1 LDGNSFSPVFEEVA
15 NAFDNDP
22 TTKYLNRGGVNSGLE
37 FAYAVPSRLSAFI
50 ITTANDVPDRDPTA
64 YRIEG
69 FSTGSWQT
77 LHVGGLALPT
87 ARLTDSALVTLPE
100 LPLFT
105 QYRIVFTALR
115 GSGHMM
121 QIADL
126 KLFGSQSTQ
135 PGPVP
140 PAPLPVVSLAV
151 SPATV
156 AEDGAAN
163 LTYTFTRT
171 GSTAAALVVGYGIA
185 GTAAQGTDYTIAG
198 GATGTVTFAAGAA
211 TAAVT
216 VDPTADTSV
225 ESDETVALTLAA
237 GTGYTIGTAGAAVG
251 TITNDDA
258 PSTPAPLPG
267 ATTVWVFDFNA
278 DGSAPV
284 DVTALPGYGV
294 ATSALFNFGG
304 GGWAGWSVPA
314 GKIVLGAKI
323 ISSGDTVADFSV
335 FKAAG
340 PNEVYPHWTYGP
352 AEYGWVLQ
360 AKQINHGVQIEV
372 YYADGVDL
380 DVDSDNVGGVQ
391 RSAAEDAIEDIT
403 DKAGRGIDA
412 TPGLYLQVQ
421 DEDSDGDGLVNWA
434 DGFNG
439 IGDELDIDDV
449 SAGATF
455 APLWFQ
461 IPAWV
466 YAPDATLEMIYSAS
480 DPSAAVM
487 DPHYHSW
494 DRPTDGHLRIWTK
507 DAFLPRN
514 RASIQDGG
522 DYVAPT
528 SRTARSYTL
537 AELGLQPGD
546 NRLFLE
552 AIQESTT
559 TAQQEITFRL
569 TPRFAGQ
576 PAAFTLTDTVRATTA
591 RIEVLADNRDG
602 TPAFPTFGLTATRM
616 PNPNAGLSGLVP
628 DITQAYTI
636 NVYDPRGPQ
645 TIQRVYVAD
654 KRLSLSQSSTARYTT
669 PQFLAVPE
677 EDLPLIAANLP
688 VEGLLDGPL
697 RPSDVIGQAIVVPV
711 SGTMVHIR
719 YNGETT
725 LGLITKDAAE
735 KAIALLRQVVTQVD
749 ARLGDFNPLKGNEGG
764 DQGPGQYLRE
774 DPGAMGKEA
783 ETRIHNRFAD
793 IAKNHPNIKTRQLA
807 SQFRKGIVVDAM
819 GIVKEVANKKDDV
832 QLDLVFVRK
841 GYEPVVGQPL
851 ARDSVI
857 VIEVRSSLSGSLT
870 KESLAARE
878 ALSARPV
885 AVANFNWRYKQV
897 ADGVFE
903 VAEHKRIKGLV
914 VLLQKHGARILKVA
928 PTVFSAGA
936 FAVTNLNSKT
946 YAKSE
951 EIMNDM
957 LSLRLDLD
965 KHDPKNLNEFARLM
979 REFIQNHFGDA
990 LELPT
995 LMQVRSIMFQDD
1007 IGTAVI
1013 DQWIEV
1019 SKDMEYSTFNR

>member
-1 LDGNSFSPVFEEVA
+1 MSPRGLVAAFSRFSRAARRQDGQASQARQRRTARPATRAPHLAAES
-15 NAFDNDP
+15 
-22 TTKYLNRGGVNSGLE
+22 LE
-37 FAYAVPSRLSAFI
+37 SRCMLS
-50 ITTANDVPDRDPTA
+50 T
-64 YRIEG
+64 
-69 FSTGSWQT
+69 
-77 LHVGGLALPT
+77 T
-87 ARLTDSALVTLPE
+87 ARLENNISMFDRIPVIHPLRPANLPTSFVGQFAWSGFNSFCVEIGQSISPGLHTFPTRAPLASSGLANAGLVADFWRSYGPKTTGFTSVTDAAAFQLGIWELISDGPSRNLKSGSFQVGASASPAVARAESWLNGTG
-100 LPLFT
+100 T
-105 QYRIVFTALR
+105 
-115 GSGHMM
+115 
-121 QIADL
+121 
-126 KLFGSQSTQ
+126 
-135 PGPVP
+135 
-140 PAPLPVVSLAV
+140 PAPSAGGPAVSLYV
-151 SPATV
+151 LQHPTRQDQVVWEPRGVDLDVDSNNDGRI
-156 AEDGAAN
+156 AEDDDPIEEKTDLPGVIVPVGGSRAEMIVDVPQGRSATLAITQGADKVRLWTAQ
-163 LTYTFTRT
+163 T
-171 GSTAAALVVGYGIA
+171 GGTAIPAA
-185 GTAAQGTDYTIAG
+185 GTTIAG
-198 GATGTVTFAAGAA
+198 GAVQTYWIEAFAPSASMADIAFTLTPKGGSSASADTIRA
-211 TAAVT
+211 TA
-216 VDPTADTSV
+216 
-225 ESDETVALTLAA
+225 VA
-237 GTGYTIGTAGAAVG
+237 
-251 TITNDDA
+251 
-258 PSTPAPLPG
+258 
-267 ATTVWVFDFNA
+267 
-278 DGSAPV
+278 
-284 DVTALPGYGV
+284 
-294 ATSALFNFGG
+294 
-304 GGWAGWSVPA
+304 
-314 GKIVLGAKI
+314 
-323 ISSGDTVADFSV
+323 
-335 FKAAG
+335 
-340 PNEVYPHWTYGP
+340 
-352 AEYGWVLQ
+352 
-360 AKQINHGVQIEV
+360 
-372 YYADGVDL
+372 VDL

-403 DKAGRGIDA
+403 DEAGRGIDA

-449 SAGATF
+449 SAGAAF

-487 DPHYHSW
+487 APHYLSW

-552 AIQESTT
+552 AIRESTT

-569 TPRFAGQ
+569 TPRFAGK

-645 TIQRVYVAD
+645 TIHTTYVAGTP
-654 KRLSLSQSSTARYTT
+654 LPLVQAGTARYTT

-677 EDLPLIAANLP
+677 EDLPLIAADLP

-697 RPSDVIGQAIVVPV
+697 HPADVIGQAIVVPV
-711 SGTMVHIR
+711 SGSVVQIR

-807 SQFRKGIVVDAM
+807 SQFRKGIIVDAM

-841 GYEPVVGQPL
+841 GYEPKVGLPL
-851 ARDSVI
+851 DKDSVI
-857 VIEVRSSLSGSLT
+857 VVEVRSSLSGSLT

-897 ADGVFE
+897 ADEVFE
-903 VAEHKRIKGLV
+903 VAEHKRLKGLV
-914 VLLQKHGARILKVA
+914 MFLEKHGARILKVA

-951 EIMNDM
+951 EIMDKM
-957 LSLRLDLD
+957 LEQNLDRDRHDERAIQNFADLLREL
-965 KHDPKNLNEFARLM
+965 
-979 REFIQNHFGDA
+979 IQNHFGDA

-995 LMQVRSIMFQDD
+995 LLQVQHIMLQGD
-1007 IGTAVI
+1007 IGRAVI

>member
-1 LDGNSFSPVFEEVA
+1 VQTYWIEAFAPSASMADIAFTLTPTGGSPA
-15 NAFDNDP
+15 
-22 TTKYLNRGGVNSGLE
+22 S
-37 FAYAVPSRLSAFI
+37 
-50 ITTANDVPDRDPTA
+50 PDRI
-64 YRIEG
+64 R
-69 FSTGSWQT
+69 
-77 LHVGGLALPT
+77 
-87 ARLTDSALVTLPE
+87 
-100 LPLFT
+100 
-105 QYRIVFTALR
+105 
-115 GSGHMM
+115 
-121 QIADL
+121 
-126 KLFGSQSTQ
+126 
-135 PGPVP
+135 
-140 PAPLPVVSLAV
+140 
-151 SPATV
+151 
-156 AEDGAAN
+156 
-163 LTYTFTRT
+163 
-171 GSTAAALVVGYGIA
+171 
-185 GTAAQGTDYTIAG
+185 
-198 GATGTVTFAAGAA
+198 A
-211 TAAVT
+211 TAAV
-216 VDPTADTSV
+216 
-225 ESDETVALTLAA
+225 
-237 GTGYTIGTAGAAVG
+237 
-251 TITNDDA
+251 
-258 PSTPAPLPG
+258 
-267 ATTVWVFDFNA
+267 
-278 DGSAPV
+278 
-284 DVTALPGYGV
+284 
-294 ATSALFNFGG
+294 
-304 GGWAGWSVPA
+304 
-314 GKIVLGAKI
+314 
-323 ISSGDTVADFSV
+323 
-335 FKAAG
+335 
-340 PNEVYPHWTYGP
+340 
-352 AEYGWVLQ
+352 
-360 AKQINHGVQIEV
+360 
-372 YYADGVDL
+372 VDL

-403 DKAGRGIDA
+403 DEAGRGIDA

-449 SAGATF
+449 SAGAAF

-466 YAPDATLEMIYSAS
+466 YDPDATVEIIYSAS

-487 DPHYHSW
+487 DPHYLSW

-552 AIQESTT
+552 ATRESTT

-645 TIQRVYVAD
+645 TINTTHVAGTP
-654 KRLSLSQSSTARYTT
+654 LPLVQSGTARYTT

-677 EDLPLIAANLP
+677 EDMPLIAADEP

-697 RPSDVIGQAIVVPV
+697 HPSDVIGQAIVVPV

-725 LGLITKDAAE
+725 LGLIKKEAAE
-735 KAIALLRQVVTQVD
+735 KAIALLKQVVLDVD
-749 ARLGDFNPLKGNEGG
+749 AGLGDFKPGNGNKQNVGG
-764 DQGPGQYLRE
+764 DQGPGLYDPK

-783 ETRIHNRFAD
+783 EARIHNRFD
-793 IAKNHPNIKTRQLA
+793 HLAKNHPNIKTRQLA
-807 SQFRKGIVVDAM
+807 SQFRKGLIVDAM
-819 GIVKEVANKKDDV
+819 GIVKKVANDDGDV

-841 GYEPVVGQPL
+841 GYEPKVGLPL
-851 ARDSVI
+851 DKDSVI
-857 VIEVRSSLSGSLT
+857 VVEVRSSLSGSLT

-914 VLLQKHGARILKVA
+914 VLLQKHGARIVKVA
-928 PTVFSAGA
+928 PIVFSAGA
-936 FAVTNLNSKT
+936 FAVTNLSSRT

-951 EIMNDM
+951 EIIDDM
-957 LSLRLDLD
+957 LRLRLDLD
-965 KHDPKNLNEFARLM
+965 RHDQDNLNEFAFLM
-979 REFIQNHFGDA
+979 RELIQNHFGDD

-995 LMQVRSIMFQDD
+995 LLQMRHLMSQDD
-1007 IGTAVI
+1007 IGRAVI
-1013 DQWIEV
+1013 DQWIEA
-1019 SKDMEYSTFNR
+1019 SKDMEYSTFNQ